1 MKVPAARMGASVFV
15 ALLALLAL
23 LAACAPPAPVVQGKV
38 TSVEEQG
45 KVILVADERRPDAP
59 PLALDIASAEIGNAP
74 VVGDDVRVVYRTEG
88 GVNRALR
95 VMNLTRQREVEKSGH

>member
-1 MKVPAARMGASVFV
+1 MKRPAVLWRGPVFF
-15 ALLALLAL
+15 ALLALLLL
-23 LAACAPPAPVVQGKV
+23 LAACAPPAPVIQGKV
-38 TSVEEQG
+38 TAVEEQG
-45 KVILVADERRPDAP
+45 RVILVADELRPEAP

-95 VMNLTRQREVEKSGH
+95 VMNLTRQREVDKSGH

>member
-1 MKVPAARMGASVFV
+1 MKVPAARTGASVFV
-15 ALLALLAL
+15 ALLALLVL

-38 TSVEEQG
+38 TAVEEQG
-45 KVILVADERRPDAP
+45 KVILVADELRPDAP